1 MTSAG
6 NITATV
12 GIEARSLADG
22 TGNADKVSVNVAGNI
37 TARIGILAEAR
48 AASGGVGDVTIGISS
63 GTVRGETSGVQFLGG
78 AANELTINSAAAVAS
93 RAFAILGGTG
103 NETINNSGIVTG
115 HVELGGGNNLF
126 NNKAGSLFQ
135 SDLIVD
141 LGATGLLTNAAR
153 LRRAASA
160 GHQIERH

>member
-1 MTSAG
+1 VTSAG

-78 AANELTINSAAAVAS
+78 AANELDQPAAAVAS

-103 NETINNSGIVTG
+103 ND
-115 HVELGGGNNLF
+115 HQHRHCHRPCRLGGGNNLF

-135 SDLIVD
+135 SDSIVD

-160 GHQIERH
+160 DTK